1 MELDDVYQSNS
12 IKATDLKGLEHTVV
26 IETVTKKE
34 FDNGSKLILTF
45 QGRKKSLVCNR
56 TNAKRIAFTHG
67 TNTDHWIGREIILY
81 PEVVD
86 FKGEP
91 TLAVRVKARI
101 MGRAPTPEP
110 VRQVSVAAGQVV
122 QERDGYTVS
131 TGAAPHPNAPDN
143 MSDDIPF

>member
-12 IKATDLKGLEHTVV
+12 IRATDLKGLEHTVV
-26 IETVTKKE
+26 IESVTKKE

-45 QGRKKSLVCNR
+45 QGRKKTLVCNR

-67 TNTDHWIGREIILY
+67 TNTDLWIGREIILY

-91 TLAVRVKARI
+91 TLAVRVKATIRQ
-101 MGRAPTPEP
+101 AAA
-110 VRQVSVAAGQVV
+110 RQVSVAAGQVV

-131 TGAAPHPNAPDN
+131 TGAAPHPNAPGVDLE
-143 MSDDIPF
+143 DTF